1 MDTFYIIPNENKD
14 LDLLVTKRICNYVG
28 KKGGQCILASEDE
41 EGHIIP
47 GTVPEYVDCAIVL
60 GGDGPLIQAA
70 RDLLGY
76 NIPVIGVNMGTL
88 GYMAEVEIDD
98 IEESMQKLLDDKY
111 YLEIRMMIQG
121 SVNGQ
126 EPLSAMND
134 VVVTRENGLR
144 VVHFDVYVND
154 ELLNTYQA
162 DGVIVSTPTGSTGY
176 NLSAG
181 GPILEPTA
189 NMVVITPICSH
200 ALNTSSIVLSAED
213 VIEIKIGE
221 ARHGMTE
228 HAAVS
233 FDGKKSISLVTG
245 DRVRIEKTGESVVLL
260 KLSRESFMKTMR
272 RKMKGN

>member
-1 MDTFYIIPNENKD
+1 MDTFYIIPNEKKD
-14 LDLLVTKRICNYVG
+14 LDLLVTQRICNYVG

-60 GGDGPLIQAA
+60 GGDGTLIQAA

-213 VIEIKIGE
+213 IIEIKIGE

-233 FDGKKSISLVTG
+233 FDGRKSISLVTG

>member
-1 MDTFYIIPNENKD
+1 MDTFYIIPNEKKD
-14 LDLLVTKRICNYVG
+14 LDLLVTQRICNYVG

-60 GGDGPLIQAA
+60 GGDGTLIQAA

>member
-1 MDTFYIIPNENKD
+1 MDTFYIIPNEKKD
-14 LDLLVTKRICNYVG
+14 LDLLVTQRICNYVG

-60 GGDGPLIQAA
+60 GGDGTLIQAA

-233 FDGKKSISLVTG
+233 FDGRKSISLVTG

>member
-1 MDTFYIIPNENKD
+1 MDTFYIIPNEKKD
-14 LDLLVTKRICNYVG
+14 LDLLVTQRICNYVG

-60 GGDGPLIQAA
+60 GGDGTLIQAA

-200 ALNTSSIVLSAED
+200 ALNTSSIVLSADDEIR
-213 VIEIKIGE
+213 IEMGE
-221 ARHGMTE
+221 ERHGGQGE
-228 HAAVS
+228 FNIS
-233 FDGKKSISLVTG
+233 FDGKNMRDIVSGQSVTIRKSDNVT
-245 DRVRIEKTGESVVLL
+245 KLM
-260 KLSRESFMKTMR
+260 KLSEISFLEILRK
-272 RKMKGN
+272 KMKRN